1 MILFEWDEEKN
12 RINLAKHDIDFDRAV
27 GVFRDIC
34 AYEQEDR
41 SMEYGEVRLK
51 ITGMIGD
58 RLVTV
63 IYTERSDRRR
73 IISARRASPSE
84 RHDYEENCW

>member
-1 MILFEWDEEKN
+1 MILLEWDEEKN

-27 GVFRDIC
+27 GVFSDIY

-41 SMEYGEVRLK
+41 SMDYGEVRFK
-51 ITGMIGD
+51 ITGMVGD

-63 IYTERSDRRR
+63 IYTERPERRR
-73 IISARRASPSE
+73 IISARKASPSE
-84 RHDYEENCW
+84 RHDYEENRW